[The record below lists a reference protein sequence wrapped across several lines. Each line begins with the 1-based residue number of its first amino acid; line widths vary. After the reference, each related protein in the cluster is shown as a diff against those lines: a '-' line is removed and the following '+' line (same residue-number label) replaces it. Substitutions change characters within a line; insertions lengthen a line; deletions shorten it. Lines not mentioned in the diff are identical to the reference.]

1 MSTQDVTPESTF
13 SVGLMLA
20 VETDKRSEAP
30 SGNNAFWFQG
40 GNWFSM
46 ITDSLPS
53 IYDQQALI
61 FPVGHSGKR
70 SINQQPPIPGR
81 KWSAG
86 DATGIATAEYLGQF
100 LYGAMGTASHGTA
113 PGTDNVLLAASG
125 IEADNQQYTLTA
137 QPSDGGAVL
146 QIPITGIGGS
156 GRLQIRGTDVEGNAA
171 SEVLSWDAEAPSAVM
186 YSRTSFS
193 GVDSILMQSSQSLGG
208 SLAVNGIKFF
218 THTITAGPS
227 NPTFSIERLG
237 DPAAG
242 AASKSFMHTGMVIQ
256 NLTLDAPA
264 ATRDGVI
271 TVSSTWEGD
280 ATATCDAK
288 SIQEASGVRL
298 WPAWILS
305 VTRDGATFL
314 NPTNNSLTINSGAR
328 NYRSAAGVQ
337 GPQGSFFGGREVTQ
351 SFEMLLDNEVEFNRW
366 RGASRANLVFTYTAP
381 WKLTTGQ
388 NVVLTASMTNT
399 YLNNVT
405 GNDDDGMFMYSAEAT
420 NVADADNDVAKFIL
434 IDNIPP
440 EAYGGSTVLN

>member
-1 MSTQDVTPESTF
+1 MSTQDVEPKSTF
-13 SVGLMLA
+13 DVGLMIA
-20 VETDKRSEAP
+20 VETDQRSEAP

-40 GNWFSM
+40 GPWFSV
-46 ITDSLPS
+46 ITEGLPS

-70 SINQQPPIPGR
+70 SLNQQPPIPGR

-86 DATGIATAEYLGQF
+86 DVNAIATAEFLGQWLF
-100 LYGAMGTASHGTA
+100 GVMGTASHNST
-113 PGTDNVLLAASG
+113 PGTQLVLMAASS
-125 IEADNQQYTLTA
+125 IESDTQQFTLTS

-146 QIPITGIGGS
+146 QIPLSGTTGS
-156 GRLQIRGTDVEGNAA
+156 GRLQVRGTDTEGNAA
-171 SEVLSWDAEAPSAVM
+171 SEVLSWDANAAVL
-186 YSRTSFS
+186 YTRTSFS
-193 GVDSILMQSSQSLGG
+193 GVNSIAIQSVQTQGG
-208 SLAVNGIKFF
+208 SLAVNGIRSF

-227 NPTFSIERLG
+227 NPTFSVERIG

-256 NLTLDAPA
+256 NLTIDAPA

-280 ATATCDAK
+280 PTATCTAK
-288 SIQEASGVRL
+288 SINEASGVRL

-305 VTRDGATFL
+305 VTRDGTTFL

-337 GPQGSFFGGREVTQ
+337 NPQGSFFGAREVTQ

-366 RGASRANLVFTYTAP
+366 RGASRANLVFTYAAP
-381 WKLTTGQ
+381 WKLNSAQ
-388 NVVLTASMTNT
+388 NVTLTASMTNT
-399 YLNNVT
+399 YLENVS
-405 GNDDDGMFMYSAEAT
+405 GGDDDGMFMYSADAR
-420 NVADADNDVAKFIL
+420 NVADADNDVAKFSL
-434 IDNIPP
+434 VDNIPP